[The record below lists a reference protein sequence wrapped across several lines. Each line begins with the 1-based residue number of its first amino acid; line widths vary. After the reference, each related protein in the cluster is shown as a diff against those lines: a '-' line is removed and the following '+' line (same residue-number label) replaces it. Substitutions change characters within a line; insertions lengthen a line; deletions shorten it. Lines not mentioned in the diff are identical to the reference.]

1 MCPRPFT
8 DLQSKIDMSLKLFLD
23 VDLILLRMDVE
34 HLAGF
39 IMPQPTLGVSL
50 TKSLPQLAEQLQ
62 TLLEKHFSVMRSKE
76 TLLDHDLGELQVV
89 LNNQVWR
96 FHCWGFGGS
105 VRKGFLLEGIPL
117 VGVRDDMRP
126 LLLNEFNDVERCK
139 QFSRLNSIAF
149 LQLDARWHV
158 TYTNPTLVKVYGR
171 DVQQT
176 NDLSWTEIIHE
187 ADRQEFLDQL
197 FAHSKKGTPFQL
209 ETRIQ
214 SIWGQVFHVLVHC
227 HPSFTA
233 NGLLQSVTLVMIELG
248 NRPKMYQVGQI
259 SEAGDDPLTSL
270 HNRRSFIDVL
280 ESSLRNLESELIALF
295 YIDLDNFQ
303 KVNDL
308 YGQPVG
314 DQVLLQLSQRLS
326 KTLRTTDTL
335 ARLGGDEFVLLV
347 RELTD
352 TAACDAIADKILQ
365 LLAEPYQLDNL
376 EEQPYLSG
384 SIGVRLFKSSELKDQ
399 PITSVLN
406 AQKLA
411 MRLIGEAEAAMNQA
425 KLENS
430 HSYYI
435 STGERSNPDDTQ
447 LPLSAAL
454 HRAVTMNEFELYYQP
469 QLNLTTGQL
478 YGCEC
483 LIRWPGA
490 RWKTERFIQG
500 LEDTHLMRRMGRWVL
515 SKSIQQFADMV
526 LQQDQ
531 QEEPLVL
538 SVNISPI
545 QFQDENF
552 VGFIQ
557 ECLEK
562 RQLPASQLTIEITES
577 LFADVTVN
585 VSRRLQALK
594 QLGVNIAL
602 DDFGLGYASLAYLNR
617 FPIDII
623 KIDRSF
629 IQEID
634 NAESSQMVQAMI
646 NLGKTLGRVVVAEG
660 VETQQQLTI
669 LQSYHCDIMQGWL
682 FTPVMSYEGLRYFY
696 QNRQQHLQDF
706 SDQLKEV

>member
-1 MCPRPFT
+1 
-8 DLQSKIDMSLKLFLD
+8 MSLKLFLD
-23 VDLILLRMDVE
+23 VDLVLLRMDVE
-34 HLAGF
+34 HLEGF
-39 IMPQPTLGVSL
+39 IMPQPDLGVSL
-50 TKSLPQLAEQLQ
+50 TKSLPQLAEQLL
-62 TLLEKHFSVMRSKE
+62 TLLEKHFIVVRSKKAA
-76 TLLDHDLGELQVV
+76 LDHDLGELQVV

-105 VRKGFLLEGIPL
+105 VRKGFLLEGVPL

-139 QFSRLNSIAF
+139 QFARLNSVAF
-149 LQLDARWHV
+149 LQLDTCWRV
-158 TYTNPTLVKVYGR
+158 TYVNPTLVKVYGQ
-171 DVQQT
+171 DLQQT
-176 NDLSWTEIIHE
+176 DDLSWTEVVHE
-187 ADRQEFLDQL
+187 DDRQEFLDQL
-197 FAHSKKGTPFQL
+197 FALSKKGTPFQL

-227 HPSFTA
+227 HPSLSV

-270 HNRRSFIDVL
+270 HNRRSFIGVL
-280 ESSLRNLESELIALF
+280 ESSLRSLESELVALF

-326 KTLRTTDTL
+326 KALRATDTL
-335 ARLGGDEFVLLV
+335 ARLGGDEFILLA

-352 TAACDAIADKILQ
+352 KVACDAIANKILQ
-365 LLAEPYQLDNL
+365 LLAEPYHLDNID
-376 EEQPYLSG
+376 ESPYLSG
-384 SIGVRLFKSSELKDQ
+384 SIGVRLFSSSELEEQ

-425 KLENS
+425 KLEPS
-430 HSYYI
+430 HSYHI
-435 STGERSNPDDTQ
+435 ATSERSSPDDTQ

-469 QLNLTTGQL
+469 QFNLETGDL

-500 LEDTHLMRRMGRWVL
+500 LEDAHLMRRIGRWVL
-515 SKSIQQFADMV
+515 AKSIQQFAEML
-526 LQQDQ
+526 LQKDEQDKQ
-531 QEEPLVL
+531 LIL

-562 RQLPASQLTIEITES
+562 RQLPAKQLTIEVTEN
-577 LFADVTVN
+577 LFVDATSNVN
-585 VSRRLQALK
+585 HRLQALK
-594 QLGVNIAL
+594 KLGVNIAL
-602 DDFGLGYASLAYLNR
+602 DDFGTGYTSLSYLNR

-629 IQEID
+629 IQEVD
-634 NAESSQMVQAMI
+634 SEQSSKMVQAMI
-646 NLGKTLGRVVVAEG
+646 NLGKTLGRTIVAEG
-660 VETQQQLTI
+660 VETQQQLTA
-669 LQSYHCDIMQGWL
+669 LQHYQCDIIQGWV

-706 SDQLKEV
+706 NDRLKVE